1 MNENVKISNP
11 VRNEFLNGANGVKKL
26 LIFIAFIA
34 GYLIMSLELLGFRLL
49 APYFGNSIYVWGT
62 LIGLILAALAGGYY
76 LGGWLADKKAALSLI
91 LKLYLAAGIFL
102 LVDLFLYSPIL
113 KYLTDWGMIW
123 GLLTATIFIF
133 FVPMV
138 ALAAVSPIIMK
149 ILTTQEKTGHAAGL
163 VYAWGTIGSLL
174 GTFLTAFVLIPY
186 FGSRLT
192 LYSCFFLA
200 LVISAIIF
208 LQSDWKKITWLGLFF
223 LISLPSISPEKL
235 PSDVILQTESVYN
248 QIRLVDTEK
257 MVLVILN
264 SQRNKLNQSAYIKNG
279 TLINFSYID
288 LFNIGPIITP
298 VKNLL
303 VLGMSGGASVRQHQ
317 QYSPDIKVDAVEI
330 DPKVAAI
337 AKERFGIREGDNLK
351 IFEADARPFL
361 EKSEKK
367 YDMIEIDLFQGNPYL
382 PFYVVSREFFQA
394 AYSHLSSDGLLMMNI
409 FAPRSQEILVPTL
422 ATINSVF
429 PSVYTIPIDDNFVV
443 LATRSTT
450 SLEEIKNRIVQAKG
464 QVSLDLRLAVDYTS
478 DLIQEFQPDKKMPI
492 FTDDWAPVELLT
504 YRMLKGIRL

>member
-1 MNENVKISNP
+1 M
-11 VRNEFLNGANGVKKL
+11 KKL

-102 LVDLFLYSPIL
+102 LADLFFYSPIL
-113 KYLTDWGMIW
+113 KYLTGWGVIW
-123 GLLTATIFIF
+123 GSLTATIFIF
-133 FVPMV
+133 FVPMA
-138 ALAAVSPIIMK
+138 ALAAASPIIIK
-149 ILTTQEKTGHAAGL
+149 ILTTQEKTGRAAGL

-200 LVISAIIF
+200 LVILAIIF
-208 LQSDWKKITWLGLFF
+208 LQSDWKKISWLGLFF
-223 LISLPSISPEKL
+223 LISLPSLSLEKL

-248 QIRLVDTEK
+248 QIRLVDAEK

-317 QYSPDIKVDAVEI
+317 QYSPETKIDAVEI
-330 DPKVAAI
+330 DPKIVTI
-337 AKERFGIREGDNLK
+337 AQERFGIRESDNLK

-361 EKSEKK
+361 ERSEKK
-367 YDMIEIDLFQGNPYL
+367 YDMIEIDLFQGSPYI
-382 PFYVVSREFFQA
+382 PFYVLSREFFQSV
-394 AYSHLSSDGLLMMNI
+394 YSHLSSDGLLMMNI
-409 FAPRSQEILVPTL
+409 FAPGHKEIADPIL

-429 PSVYTIPIDDNFVV
+429 PSVYTIPIYDNFMV
-443 LATRSTT
+443 LATYSTT
-450 SLEEIKNRIVQAKG
+450 SLEEIKNKVVRAKA
-464 QVSLDLRLAVDYTS
+464 QVSPDLRLVVDYTS
-478 DLIQEFQPDKKMPI
+478 DSIQESQPDKKTPI
-492 FTDDWAPVELLT
+492 FTDDWAPVEPLT
-504 YRMLKGIRL
+504 YQMLKGLKL

>member
-1 MNENVKISNP
+1 MK
-11 VRNEFLNGANGVKKL
+11 RL

-49 APYFGNSIYVWGT
+49 APYFGYSIYVWGT

-76 LGGWLADKKAALSLI
+76 LGGWLADKKAAQNLF
-91 LKLYLAAGIFL
+91 LKLLYLATGIFL
-102 LVDLFLYSPIL
+102 FVDLFFYPTIL
-113 KYLTDWGMIW
+113 KYLVNWGVIW
-123 GLLTATIFIF
+123 GSLAATFLIFLI
-133 FVPMV
+133 PMV
-138 ALAAVSPIIMK
+138 ALAAVSPIIIK

-200 LVISAIIF
+200 LAILVTILLADGERKQILF
-208 LQSDWKKITWLGLFF
+208 LGLFF
-223 LISLPSISPEKL
+223 LISLVTLRPPILASG
-235 PSDVILQTESVYN
+235 VILETESAYN
-248 QIRLVDTEK
+248 QIRLVDTPK
-257 MVLVILN
+257 MVLLTLN
-264 SQRNKLNQSAYIKNG
+264 SQRHDLSQSGYVKNG
-279 TLINFSYID
+279 TLIGKYID

-303 VLGMSGGASVRQHQ
+303 VLGMSGGVSVRQHQ
-317 QYSPDIKVDAVEI
+317 QYSPETKIDAVEI
-330 DPKVAAI
+330 DPKVVAI

-367 YDMIEIDLFQGNPYL
+367 YDMIEIDLFQGSPYI
-382 PFYVVSREFFQA
+382 PFYVISREFFQS
-394 AYSHLSSDGLLMMNI
+394 AYSHLSSDGLLMMNV
-409 FAPRSQEILVPTL
+409 FAPGRQEILAPTL

-429 PSVYTIPIDDNFVV
+429 PSVYTIPIYDNFMV

-450 SLEEIKNRIVQAKG
+450 SLEEIKNRIVQVKA
-464 QVSLDLRLAVDYTS
+464 QVSPDLKVAVDYTS
-478 DLIQEFQPDKKMPI
+478 DSIQEYQPDKKTPI

-504 YRMLKGIRL
+504 YRMLKGLKL